1 MVFKNH
7 CFSGGAE
14 SDGYKSNSCKT
25 TNTYILPFNIYN
37 VNKLKN
43 AKVSNQTKPKLTH
56 VINRSA
62 RIMVSDGYEYL
73 FPSGRSVQ
81 GQDTPLTGIIIITF
95 PRKQG

>member
-1 MVFKNH
+1 MDITLILAKQPTH
-7 CFSGGAE
+7 
-14 SDGYKSNSCKT
+14 
-25 TNTYILPFNIYN
+25 ILPFNIYN

-43 AKVSNQTKPKLTH
+43 AKVSNQTKHKLTH

-73 FPSGRSVQ
+73 FSSGRSVQ

-95 PRKQG
+95 PRKQGYIYPEVAQL